1 MTETTSPTIFSPAYA
16 TPAPAT
22 PAASGAPASSAI
34 SAAASAR
41 LRVNPFLHVGPD
53 RLYDPLTDRTILAGE
68 PGYAVL
74 REAVGGARPVAEIP
88 AAEREQLAG
97 QGWLLP
103 DGAAGSAGIDPAQ
116 RYLLKYV
123 SLEAHTVCNQS
134 CYFCPVSIAPREDYF
149 MPTELYER
157 IVGELAVHRGTI
169 EAVFMI
175 NYNEPTAD
183 PRFVDQVRAIRAAGL
198 PPAVLTNGTGLTP
211 KRVDDLLEAGG
222 LRFLSINIS
231 TLDRERYHRDRGKDQ
246 LDLVLRHLDYAK
258 DKPLAEQM
266 DMVVL
271 GTGNDDHQ
279 RDFEEIT
286 RRFAGSRFTVKYF
299 EVMDRAG
306 YLQIGLK
313 PAVPHGQLCG
323 CDNVGSRP
331 LQHLHITP
339 QGKCVLCCE
348 DYDEKYVVGDLTRQ
362 SVEEVLTGPAM
373 ALMRRWVYGLEEAP
387 GDFMCRGCTFA
398 LTRPA

>member
-1 MTETTSPTIFSPAYA
+1 MIETSILSSPTEIRSE
-16 TPAPAT
+16 
-22 PAASGAPASSAI
+22 AAGLQP
-34 SAAASAR
+34 
-41 LRVNPFLHVGPD
+41 NPFLHVGED
-53 RLYDPLTDRTILAGE
+53 RVYDPLTDRTIAAGE
-68 PGYAVL
+68 PGYALL
-74 REAVGGARPVAEIP
+74 RSL
-88 AAEREQLAG
+88 LAG
-97 QGWLLP
+97 STTVDEVTAGELAPLAEQGWLL
-103 DGAAGSAGIDPAQ
+103 AAGEDPSQ
-116 RYLLKYV
+116 RFLLKYV

-157 IVGELAVHRGTI
+157 IVGELAAWRDTI

-183 PRFVDQVRAIRAAGL
+183 KRFVDQVRALRDAGL

-211 KRVDDLLEAGG
+211 RRIDEIVELGG
-222 LRFLSINIS
+222 LRFLSINLS
-231 TLDRERYHRDRGKDQ
+231 TLDRDRYREERGGDH
-246 LDLVLRHLDYAK
+246 LEMVLRHLDYAK

-271 GTGNDDHQ
+271 GTGDEKHR
-279 RDFEEIT
+279 RDFAAISA
-286 RRFAGSRFTVKYF
+286 RFAGSRFVVKSF

-313 PAVPHGQLCG
+313 PALPNQRLCG

-339 QGKCVLCCE
+339 RGQCVLCCE
-348 DYDEKYVVGDLTRQ
+348 DYDEKYVVGDLTRE
-362 SVEEVLTGPAM
+362 SVQEVLTGPALAM
-373 ALMRRWVYGLEEAP
+373 MRRWAYGIEPAP
-387 GDFMCRGCTFA
+387 RDFICRNCTFA
-398 LTRPA
+398 LTRTA

>member
-1 MTETTSPTIFSPAYA
+1 MSEITSQTLTTLM
-16 TPAPAT
+16 
-22 PAASGAPASSAI
+22 SGLVESADLGN
-34 SAAASAR
+34 R
-41 LRVNPFLHVGPD
+41 ERPVGLRPNPFLHLGLD
-53 RLYDPLTDRTILAGE
+53 RVYNPLTDRLIQAGE
-68 PGYAVL
+68 PGYDSL
-74 REAVGGARPVAEIP
+74 REA
-88 AAEREQLAG
+88 LAG
-97 QGWLLP
+97 RALTEIGAADRDLLTEAGWLQSDDTEP
-103 DGAAGSAGIDPAQ
+103 G
-116 RYLLKYV
+116 REHLLKYV

-134 CYFCPVSIAPREDYF
+134 CYFCPVSIAPRADYF

-157 IVGELAVHRGTI
+157 IVGELGAHRDTL

-183 PRFVDQVRAIRAAGL
+183 KRFVDQVRAIKAAGL

-211 KRVDDLLEAGG
+211 DRVDALVEMGG
-222 LRFLSINIS
+222 LRFLSINLS
-231 TLDRERYHRDRGKDQ
+231 TLDRERYRRDRGKDQ
-246 LDLVLRHLDYAK
+246 LEIVLRHLDYAK
-258 DKPLAEQM
+258 DQPLAGQM

-271 GTGNDDHQ
+271 GTGNDDHK

-286 RRFAGSRFTVKYF
+286 RRFEGSRFAVKYF

-306 YLQIGLK
+306 YLQIGMK
-313 PAVPHGQLCG
+313 PASPHQRLCG

-362 SVEEVLTGPAM
+362 SVDEVLTGPAL
-373 ALMRRWVYGLEEAP
+373 ALMRRWAYGLEEAP
-387 GDFMCRGCTFA
+387 GDFICRGCTFA